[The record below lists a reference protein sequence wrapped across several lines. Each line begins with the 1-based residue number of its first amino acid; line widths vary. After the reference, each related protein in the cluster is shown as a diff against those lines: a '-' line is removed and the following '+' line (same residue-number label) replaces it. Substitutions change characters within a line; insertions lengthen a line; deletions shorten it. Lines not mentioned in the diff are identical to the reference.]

1 MKFLLKITLL
11 ILTAK
16 VLAGT
21 PRGSSKELDTI
32 GDCSLRDIAS
42 GITSAVAKAGDA
54 MRGFWSEAAPAPP
67 KVVARHNAS
76 ARRPA
81 D

>member
-11 ILTAK
+11 ILTAR

-21 PRGSSKELDTI
+21 PRGSNKELDTI
-32 GDCSLRDIAS
+32 GDCSLRDIAG

-54 MRGFWSEAAPAPP
+54 MRGLWSVTAPAPP
-67 KVVARHNAS
+67 KAAARHS
-76 ARRPA
+76 ADARPQE

>member
-1 MKFLLKITLL
+1 MKFLFKITLL
-11 ILTAK
+11 ILTAR

-21 PRGSSKELDTI
+21 PRGSNKDIDTI
-32 GDCSLRDIAS
+32 GDFSLRDIAS

-54 MRGFWSEAAPAPP
+54 MHGLWSEHAPARP
-67 KVVARHNAS
+67 KAVAGHSAGARHL
-76 ARRPA
+76 A